1 MSGRIDNT
9 TKMSYYPYMNPEPS
23 KVIIGMGG
31 WELPSFNKYF
41 YPPKFPKGF
50 RKLEFYS
57 RYFDCVEVNS
67 TFYNTSLSEKH
78 SRQWLQDVSGNER
91 FVFIVK
97 LFRGFTHTFQATRND
112 VLSIRRLL
120 DPLLQNGKLAGLL
133 LQFPYS
139 FTNLKERLE
148 YVEQLRKL
156 FPTHRLFVEVRHLS
170 WNNPETIHR
179 LQESG
184 LNVVN
189 VDLPR
194 IKQHMPLTTFASG
207 GTAFF
212 RLMGRNGKTWD
223 RPWRVEENGK
233 YMVNDRYNY
242 YYPQKGLDELVEY
255 IQKVRTKSDSTFAIF
270 HTDPQAHSLV
280 NGFQLRHI
288 IDNTSRKVSAPRSI
302 VNSHPQL
309 QSICNIVPTSSSL
322 DLSFATS

>member
-1 MSGRIDNT
+1 M
-9 TKMSYYPYMNPEPS
+9 
-23 KVIIGMGG
+23 
-31 WELPSFNKYF
+31 
-41 YPPKFPKGF
+41 
-50 RKLEFYS
+50 
-57 RYFDCVEVNS
+57 EVNS

-78 SRQWLQDVSGNER
+78 SLQWLHDVSGNDR

-112 VLSIRRLL
+112 VLAVHRLL
-120 DPLLQNGKLAGLL
+120 DPLLQNGKLAGPL

-139 FTNLKERLE
+139 FTNLKARLE
-148 YVEQLRKL
+148 YVVQLKKI
-156 FPTHRLFVEVRHLS
+156 FQNHRLFVELRHNS
-170 WNNPETIHR
+170 WNNPETIQR

-194 IKQHMPLTTFASG
+194 IKQHMPLTAFASG

-223 RPWRVEENGK
+223 RPWRVEEKGK
-233 YMVNDRYNY
+233 YMVSDRYNY
-242 YYPQKGLDELVEY
+242 YYSQKELEELVEY
-255 IQKVRTKSDSTFAIF
+255 IQKVRMKSDSTFAIF

-288 IDNTSRKVSAPRSI
+288 IDNSSRKVSAPRSI
-302 VNSHPQL
+302 VTSHPQL
-309 QSICNIVPTSSSL
+309 QSICNTNQPLSTL
-322 DLSFATS
+322 DFSFATS

>member
-1 MSGRIDNT
+1 M
-9 TKMSYYPYMNPEPS
+9 
-23 KVIIGMGG
+23 
-31 WELPSFNKYF
+31 
-41 YPPKFPKGF
+41 
-50 RKLEFYS
+50 
-57 RYFDCVEVNS
+57 
-67 TFYNTSLSEKH
+67 
-78 SRQWLQDVSGNER
+78 
-91 FVFIVK
+91 K

-112 VLSIRRLL
+112 VLGVRRLL

-148 YVEQLRKL
+148 YVVQLKEL
-156 FPTHRLFVEVRHLS
+156 FPMYRLFVEVRHDS

-179 LQESG
+179 LLENR

-194 IKQHMPLTTFASG
+194 IKHHMPLTTFVSDGA
-207 GTAFF
+207 AFF

-223 RPWRVEENGK
+223 RPWRVEENK
-233 YMVNDRYNY
+233 KFMVSERYNY
-242 YYPQKGLDELVEY
+242 YYSQKELEELVEY
-255 IQKVRTKSDSTFAIF
+255 IQKVKTKSDSTFAIF

-288 IDNTSRKVSAPRSI
+288 IDKATSKIPVPRSI

-309 QSICNIVPTSSSL
+309 QSICSIIPTSPTQ
-322 DLSFATS
+322 DLSRLPF